1 MRETE
6 INIKQTINRQFQNA
20 LKCNKFFENDNHKF
34 SMHKQKLHF
43 AVIW

>member
-1 MRETE
+1 MRETD
-6 INIKQTINRQFQNA
+6 INIKQTINRQFQNNI
-20 LKCNKFFENDNHKF
+20 KMQQVFENDNHKF